1 MIPVPCKGGPIR
13 RGFLSWFWASIGAS
27 RPPGFPPVKK
37 KKKKRKQCALLYVFV
52 AYSPQIL

>member
-13 RGFLSWFWASIGAS
+13 RGFLSWFWVSIGAS
-27 RPPGFPPVKK
+27 RSPGFPPVK